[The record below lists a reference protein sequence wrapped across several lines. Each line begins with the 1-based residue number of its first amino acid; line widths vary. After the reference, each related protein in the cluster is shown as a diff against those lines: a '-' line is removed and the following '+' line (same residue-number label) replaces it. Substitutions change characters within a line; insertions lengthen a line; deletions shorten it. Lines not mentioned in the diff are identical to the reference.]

1 MVSCGTPKDIAYFQD
16 RQPGTSAP
24 AIIRNSTPFKVRPGD
39 RVSIYV
45 KSRNEKLSQQF
56 NMYSGNNMSGMGLS
70 SGQSGYLVDENGEI
84 DFPVLGKLKLA
95 GLDRKEITD
104 ETLPV
109 IRQRAEQELQQLQER
124 FQHQV
129 FRIVIIPEIPSAER
143 VHPCGIS
150 SIQLIYRQS
159 VSL

>member
-1 MVSCGTPKDIAYFQD
+1 MVSCGTPQDIAYFQD

-56 NMYSGNNMSGMGLS
+56 NMYNGNNMSNLGLS
-70 SGQSGYLVDENGEI
+70 NGQSGYLVDENGEI
-84 DFPVLGKLKLA
+84 DFPVLGKLKLE

-104 ETLPV
+104 TLKNAPK
-109 IRQRAEQELQQLQER
+109 
-124 FQHQV
+124 
-129 FRIVIIPEIPSAER
+129 IP
-143 VHPCGIS
+143 
-150 SIQLIYRQS
+150 QLIISCEVRGC
-159 VSL
+159 

>member
-1 MVSCGTPKDIAYFQD
+1 MVSCGTPQDIAYFQD

-104 ETLPV
+104 
-109 IRQRAEQELQQLQER
+109 
-124 FQHQV
+124 
-129 FRIVIIPEIPSAER
+129 
-143 VHPCGIS
+143 
-150 SIQLIYRQS
+150 SITNILR
-159 VSL
+159 